1 MSKGKFVRILTI
13 CAASFGALQVS
24 GQQTGSAPVTSYQ
37 PLAPAPQQPNPA
49 QFEGSVTQ
57 GQAIPNS
64 IQLSLEDAIARGLKA
79 NLGLLSSQQVDLETK
94 ATRMRTLSALL
105 PNVTGGVSEAV
116 QQVDLATYGFKFAPN
131 PYVVIPQIVGPFQY
145 ADARAYA
152 SVPLVDMA
160 QFRNYQATKQR
171 QLAAQLSV
179 KDARD
184 LVVEA
189 VGNAYL
195 RIISSA
201 AAVTSTEVQVKTAQ
215 VLYDRAS
222 DQKKAGTSPAID
234 VLRAQ
239 VELKRQQ
246 QLLLAQSN
254 QFQKDKLTLSRVI
267 GLPVGQSFTVID
279 PTLGSPLDA
288 LSVDDALTQ
297 AYQHRSDYMAAE
309 VSVKAAE
316 YARRAAHAQYYPT
329 LEAAG
334 NYGDIG
340 THFNDSHGTFA
351 FVGALKFNIFDGG
364 KIKADELAADVAL
377 TNRKNDLANLKG
389 QVDYQVRTA
398 LLDLKASQEEVD
410 VARSNV
416 ELSNQTLTQA
426 RDRFSAGVADNL
438 EVVQAQQSVA
448 DADQSLI
455 SSQYRNNLARVEL
468 ARALGLAEEGVR
480 AYFNKSGGT
489 PVPGPEAVP
498 GPKP

>member
-1 MSKGKFVRILTI
+1 MSNGKLVRILTI
-13 CAASFGALQVS
+13 CAASLSTLQVS
-24 GQQTGSAPVTSYQ
+24 GQQVGSAPVTSYQ
-37 PLAPAPQQPNPA
+37 PLPAAPQQASPA
-49 QFEGSVTQ
+49 QFDGSVVQ
-57 GQAIPNS
+57 GQATPNT
-64 IQLSLEDAIARGLKA
+64 IQLTLEAAIARGLKA
-79 NLGLLSSQQVDLETK
+79 NLGLLTSEQSDRETK
-94 ATRMRTLSALL
+94 ATRMRVLSGLL
-105 PNVTGGVSEAV
+105 PNVTGGLGETVE
-116 QQVDLATYGFKFAPN
+116 QVNLATFGFKFAPN
-131 PYVVIPQIVGPFQY
+131 PYFTIPKIVGPFQF
-145 ADARAYA
+145 ADARAFA
-152 SVPLVDMA
+152 TVPLVDMA
-160 QFRNYQATKQR
+160 QYRNYQATKQR
-171 QLAAQLSV
+171 ELAAQLNV

-195 RIISSA
+195 RIIASA
-201 AAVTSTEVQVKTAQ
+201 ATVTSTEAQVKTAQ
-215 VLYDRAS
+215 VLFDRAS
-222 DQKKAGTSPAID
+222 DQKKAGTAPGID

-246 QLLLAQSN
+246 QLLVAQSN

-267 GLPVGQSFTVID
+267 GLPSGQLFTVVD

-309 VSVKAAE
+309 TSVKAAE
-316 YARRAAHAQYYPT
+316 FAKRAAHAQYYPT
-329 LEAAG
+329 LTAAG

-340 THFNDSHGTFA
+340 THFNDSHGTFT
-351 FVGALKFNIFDGG
+351 FVGALRFNIFDGG

-389 QVDYQVRTA
+389 QIDYQVRTA
-398 LLDLKASQEEVD
+398 LLDLKASQDEVD

-416 ELSNQTLTQA
+416 DLSNQTLTQA

-455 SSQYRNNLARVEL
+455 SAQYRNNLARVEL
-468 ARALGLAEEGVR
+468 ARALGLTEEGIR
-480 AYFNKSGGT
+480 TYFSKTGGT
-489 PVPGPEAVP
+489 SVPGPEAAP
-498 GPKP
+498 APKP

>member
-1 MSKGKFVRILTI
+1 MSNGKLVKILTI
-13 CAASFGALQVS
+13 FAASLSALQLS
-24 GQQTGSAPVTSYQ
+24 GQQVGSAPVTSYQ
-37 PLAPAPQQPNPA
+37 PLPQAAQQPSPA
-49 QFEGSVTQ
+49 QFDGSVVQ
-57 GQAIPNS
+57 GQATPNA
-64 IQLSLEDAIARGLKA
+64 IQLTLEGAIARGLKA
-79 NLGLLSSQQVDLETK
+79 NLGLLSSEQADRETK
-94 ATRMRTLSALL
+94 ATRMRVLSALL

-116 QQVDLATYGFKFAPN
+116 EQVDLATFGFKFAPN
-131 PYVVIPQIVGPFQY
+131 PYFTIPQIVGPFQY

-160 QFRNYQATKQR
+160 QLRNYQATKQR

-195 RIISSA
+195 RIIASA
-201 AAVTSTEVQVKTAQ
+201 ATVVSTQAQVRTAQ

-222 DQKKAGTSPAID
+222 DQRKAGTSPGID

-246 QLLLAQSN
+246 QLLVAQSN
-254 QFQKDKLTLSRVI
+254 QFEKDKLTLARVI
-267 GLPVGQSFTVID
+267 GLPNGQSFTVVD
-279 PTLGSPLDA
+279 PTLGSPLDG
-288 LSVDDALTQ
+288 LSVEDALTK

-309 VSVKAAE
+309 ISVKAAE
-316 YARRAAHAQYYPT
+316 YAKRAAHAQYYPT

-351 FVGALKFNIFDGG
+351 FVGALKFNVFDGG

-389 QVDYQVRTA
+389 QIDYQVRTA

-416 ELSNQTLTQA
+416 DLSNQTLTQA

-455 SSQYRNNLARVEL
+455 SAQYRNNLARVEL
-468 ARALGLAEEGVR
+468 ARALGLTEEGIR
-480 AYFNKSGGT
+480 AYFSQNAGA

-498 GPKP
+498 APKP